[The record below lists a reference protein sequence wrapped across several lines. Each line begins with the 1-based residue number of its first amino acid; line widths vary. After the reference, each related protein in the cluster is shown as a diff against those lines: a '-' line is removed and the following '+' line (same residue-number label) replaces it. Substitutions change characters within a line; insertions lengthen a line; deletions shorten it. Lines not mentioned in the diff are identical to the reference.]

1 MSDESTVQLGYQEL
15 EDHNT
20 LMQLIRKLIDR
31 TDELQFQY
39 ETGGITAHN
48 ESETAHA
55 DIRQYATNLS
65 NYVDNL
71 VNDKLAPLSNDRVSQ
86 LCKSA
91 WTDH

>member
-20 LMQLIRKLIDR
+20 LMQLIRTLIHR

-39 ETGGITAHN
+39 ETGGVTVHN

-55 DIRQYATNLS
+55 DIRQLVTNLS

-71 VNDKLAPLSNDRVSQ
+71 VDNRLAPLTDARIIQ
-86 LCKSA
+86 LCQNA